1 MQYCAQRYSD
11 EMKEMQNEEPENLNS
26 NAFTIKSGDSS
37 KSIHNKVDMIKD
49 MYL

>member
-11 EMKEMQNEEPENLNS
+11 EMKKIQNKESGNS

-37 KSIHNKVDMIKD
+37 KSIHNKVDMIKN